1 MRLYWIIQSIG
12 SVNNK
17 LTVYPFHLFSTK
29 KLTGV
34 ELNIMATTSKEVRA
48 LIKEKLANTKRD
60 ADGNLLCR
68 RCGRVVPKSHRMV
81 YYIHPNNTDPIPE
94 MDLQDCS
101 IPSGEI

>member
-1 MRLYWIIQSIG
+1 MKSFWVVKSIG
-12 SVNNK
+12 FVNNR
-17 LTVYPFHLFSTK
+17 LTIYPFLFYNTR

-68 RCGRVVPKSHRMV
+68 RCGKVVPKSHRMV
-81 YYIHPNNTDPIPE
+81 YYNPEDPSQVWGPC
-94 MDLQDCS
+94 CS
-101 IPSGEI
+101 DECK